1 MVHRGNRGD
10 CWWLCKARG
19 SRWER
24 KDLEEFVTEEKSLAD
39 FADFRGRL
47 TGLTTTVKKYFTT
60 MVTELEEG
68 LPGVGSE
75 VVRAVSLEATP
86 AEEEPPKLLRRSAR
100 LA

>member
-1 MVHRGNRGD
+1 M
-10 CWWLCKARG
+10 
-19 SRWER
+19 E
-24 KDLEEFVTEEKSLAD
+24 KDLEEFFTEEKSLVD